1 MGTSVPRGDLIG
13 LQRPRLRRVLAV
25 AVASLILANVAILT
39 RRITPL
45 DRARS
50 WVAARPGA
58 LIDWWSDRQSPVRE
72 VPGAALPPAVPD
84 ASGVRAL
91 ADQLGRFVE
100 ETRGLRFKSPV
111 AITVL
116 ETAAFRERLLATK
129 SPETR
134 TAEAAKAKV
143 VLQAL
148 GLVPPEI
155 DLERLTRE
163 ALTAVS
169 RAFYDPAAGELVV
182 EKARVTPFVRS
193 RLVHELTYA
202 LDDQH
207 FGLVRPSLSDAGDE
221 SAEAFGVLVE
231 GSAGWVE
238 RRYLDS
244 LTVGERRRAEGEG
257 RQHEQALPADLPR
270 ALLASLRFP
279 GHAGPAVVEALVAA
293 GGTTRLD
300 EAFRSPPIS
309 TEQLLHPD
317 RFLAGAGP
325 LPLEEPRPDGEE
337 VERGVLGELGLTI
350 LLASVLEPA
359 TARTAADGWGADRYV
374 AWREGTRACIR
385 ASLLADSPAEAL
397 ELASALAGWVEQRSP
412 ATLERGDPMVLRR
425 CA

>member
-1 MGTSVPRGDLIG
+1 MGTSVRRGDLVG
-13 LQRPRLRRVLAV
+13 LQRPRLRLVLAV
-25 AVASLILANVAILT
+25 AVASLILANAAILA
-39 RRITPL
+39 RRVTAVEQ
-45 DRARS
+45 ARS

-58 LIDWWSDRQSPVRE
+58 LADWWADRQSSVRQ
-72 VPGAALPPAVPD
+72 VPATALPPAIPD
-84 ASGVRAL
+84 ASGVRVL
-91 ADQLGRFVE
+91 ADQLSGFVE
-100 ETRGLRFKSPV
+100 ETRGQRFKSPV

-116 ETAAFRERLLATK
+116 ETTEFRERLLATK

-155 DLERLTRE
+155 DLEKLTRE
-163 ALTAVS
+163 ALSAVS
-169 RAFYDPAAGELVV
+169 RAFYDPTVGELVV

-207 FGLVRPSLSDAGDE
+207 FGLVRPSLSGASDE

-279 GHAGPAVVEALVAA
+279 GHAGPAVVEALVGA
-293 GGTTRLD
+293 GGTARLD
-300 EAFRSPPIS
+300 
-309 TEQLLHPD
+309 
-317 RFLAGAGP
+317 
-325 LPLEEPRPDGEE
+325 
-337 VERGVLGELGLTI
+337 
-350 LLASVLEPA
+350 
-359 TARTAADGWGADRYV
+359 
-374 AWREGTRACIR
+374 
-385 ASLLADSPAEAL
+385 
-397 ELASALAGWVEQRSP
+397 
-412 ATLERGDPMVLRR
+412 
-425 CA
+425 